1 MLTHALTHYPPPPPP
16 HSIASHC
23 FNSTPKPCHPPSTRR
38 HHHTALHCISV
49 SVVAHDTN
57 PIPLLRTYFIIL
69 TRPPF
74 HLFFSCQFSTCA
86 MVQRSFGGVYHHHC
100 SIIFVFLF
108 CFCIFGGGGWNTNTL
123 LSWCFGRVS
132 EALVIVLFGGGG
144 GWAVCLF
151 VGWMGRPID
160 TLVLCLPCA

>member
-1 MLTHALTHYPPPPPP
+1 
-16 HSIASHC
+16 
-23 FNSTPKPCHPPSTRR
+23 
-38 HHHTALHCISV
+38 
-49 SVVAHDTN
+49 
-57 PIPLLRTYFIIL
+57 
-69 TRPPF
+69 
-74 HLFFSCQFSTCA
+74 

-132 EALVIVLFGGGG
+132 EALVIVLFGGVG

-151 VGWMGRPID
+151 VCLFVWWVDGSVDRHLGFVSP
-160 TLVLCLPCA
+160 LCLTVGEG